1 MKQSVITIT
10 LPLVLFLV
18 SCFFSSPTPYTN
30 TPVTNTYTFRDTPA
44 LTLTASYPYF
54 EDETYAPLNT
64 AIAQEVAVWR
74 AIYDKMLAQV
84 QEECEKDSVFAFL
97 RRYVEVY
104 YTVESTKDDVSVTF
118 NVQYFGGGNTEPSYT
133 KTFSMDLESRMVYE
147 TFTQTK
153 RVYT

>member
-18 SCFFSSPTPYTN
+18 SCSFSSPTPYTN

-54 EDETYAPLNT
+54 KDETYAPLNT
-64 AIAQEVAVWR
+64 ATAQEVEVWR
-74 AIYDKMLAQV
+74 AIYDKMLAQI
-84 QEECEKDSVFAFL
+84 QEGCEKDPVFASL
-97 RRYVEVY
+97 RRYVEVN
-104 YTVESTKDDVSVTF
+104 YTVESTKDEVSVTF
-118 NVQYFGGGNTEPSYT
+118 NVQYSSGGNTEPSYT